1 MGITPQ
7 RGTRALALSAV
18 AGMLLLGSP
27 AVPATAQSSD
37 EPPPLNPTER
47 AGADPLRP
55 IPYPQQQ
62 GCMRGNAGA
71 GSVEEKSWA
80 QRVLGYE
87 RVHEQGLTGGGT
99 KVAVIDTG
107 VNSHPL
113 LPRVQDGSSSVPK
126 GGALEDCDG
135 HGTIVAGI
143 IGSQQDS
150 SSGNTGIAPD
160 SEILSIRQSSSLFV
174 DEESNQPIG
183 NTMTMAQSINRAVA
197 MDADVVNISQSSCQE
212 MARASNPN
220 DTGNQQ
226 LHNAVRDAYEQGVVV
241 VAAAGNTEDS
251 CEQNA
256 SGSPSTA
263 VLPAWFDDYVLT
275 VASTNEQGAPSEFSV
290 SGPWVDVAA
299 PGENLI
305 AVDPGSGG
313 TGLATQIATGEEG
326 EMSPIQGT
334 SFAAPYVSGLA
345 ALIKQKA
352 QRDGEP
358 LDAGQIMNRIKETA
372 LHPGGINGENNIVG
386 AGMVDP
392 EAALDDVVPAE
403 HGVAEG
409 PAQAKPLGADVIPQP
424 DYPALIVSIGGAGA
438 GIAAIVFTAFLV
450 NAVRNT
456 RRRAAG
462 GDSDS

>member
-1 MGITPQ
+1 MGFTPR
-7 RGTRALALSAV
+7 RGTRALALSAA
-18 AGMLLLGSP
+18 AGMLLLGGP
-27 AVPATAQSSD
+27 ALPATAQSSD
-37 EPPPLNPTER
+37 EPPTLDPAER
-47 AGADPLRP
+47 ASGDPLSS

-62 GCMRGNAGA
+62 GCMRGNAG
-71 GSVEEKSWA
+71 GSSVEEKSWA

-87 RVHEQGLTGGGT
+87 RAHEQGLTGGGT

-107 VNSHPL
+107 VNPHPL

-135 HGTIVAGI
+135 HGTIVAGV
-143 IGSQQDS
+143 IGAQQDS
-150 SSGNTGIAPD
+150 SSGNIGIAPD

-174 DEESNQPIG
+174 DEETNQPIG

-197 MDADVVNISQSSCQE
+197 MGSDVVNISQSSCQE
-212 MARASNPN
+212 MARASDPN
-220 DTGNQQ
+220 DAGNQQ

-241 VAAAGNTEDS
+241 VAAAGNTEDA
-251 CEQNA
+251 CQQNA

-275 VASTNEQGAPSEFSV
+275 VASTNEKGAPSEFSV
-290 SGPWVDVAA
+290 TGPWVDVAA

-313 TGLATQIATGEEG
+313 TGLATQIATGEQG

-352 QRDGEP
+352 QQEGEP

-372 LHPGGINGENNIVG
+372 LHPGGINGENNVVG
-386 AGMVDP
+386 AGMIDP
-392 EAALDDVVPAE
+392 DAALGDVVPAE

-409 PAQAKPLGADVIPQP
+409 PAQGKPLSADVIPQP
-424 DYPALIVSIGGAGA
+424 DYPALIVAIGGTGA
-438 GIAAIVFTAFLV
+438 GIAAIVFTAFLA
-450 NAVRNT
+450 NAVRNM

-462 GDSDS
+462 DDSDS